1 MISGLNLIK
10 EIDFYGKEPEFYIHR
25 RPQKVSII
33 GRIFT
38 VFYIILYLVFF
49 IYKLIRLFSRADL
62 SFYDSNSEGSES
74 LTMHITK
81 ENFYFNF
88 AFINSETGEPFI
100 DETVYQP
107 WAFFNDE
114 PVEVKPCTIDKFGSH
129 YVDMFDDEYLD
140 KYYCFQDFDYDL
152 LAYVDSF
159 YVQVKPC
166 ENSTENNNHCRPKEE
181 IDEFIDGND
190 LMVRLQDV
198 LITPKD
204 FENPVERR
212 ITDIY
217 SYLFKNIGQYIYIEI
232 QVANITTNT
241 NLIGFDFLTEEKEET
256 YIRYDLVSTVPTP
269 GYQDNKFP
277 ICEIE
282 IQLKDKY
289 FAEKRQYTQLFDV
302 LGEVGGFMETI
313 SSFFG
318 LVCTFIVNILYE
330 NSLTNYLFSFDL
342 NKKLIKIK
350 NSGKGPK
357 YQLYD
362 IKKEDEEQQKNERN
376 TNLNLNMNMK
386 NNALDD
392 KFTNISI
399 NSNSENNFNI
409 KGKNI
414 EPNSNLTFK
423 KRKKKKTVDKT
434 ESEKSIS
441 IYNSKKK
448 NEIDIIKEDNKEDN
462 IVFNN
467 ANIDDTD
474 NNRLIVDQIH
484 LNKLLVHFCFCCI
497 RSRNNYQ
504 NILLDESR
512 LLIAEKLDII
522 NIFKKMCISEEVQ
535 YKYNL
540 SKDKIQMS
548 DECKNALG
556 RIIFK

>member
-1 MISGLNLIK
+1 
-10 EIDFYGKEPEFYIHR
+10 
-25 RPQKVSII
+25 
-33 GRIFT
+33 
-38 VFYIILYLVFF
+38 
-49 IYKLIRLFSRADL
+49 
-62 SFYDSNSEGSES
+62 
-74 LTMHITK
+74 
-81 ENFYFNF
+81 
-88 AFINSETGEPFI
+88 
-100 DETVYQP
+100 
-107 WAFFNDE
+107 
-114 PVEVKPCTIDKFGSH
+114 
-129 YVDMFDDEYLD
+129 
-140 KYYCFQDFDYDL
+140 
-152 LAYVDSF
+152 
-159 YVQVKPC
+159 
-166 ENSTENNNHCRPKEE
+166 
-181 IDEFIDGND
+181 
-190 LMVRLQDV
+190 
-198 LITPKD
+198 
-204 FENPVERR
+204 
-212 ITDIY
+212 
-217 SYLFKNIGQYIYIEI
+217 
-232 QVANITTNT
+232 
-241 NLIGFDFLTEEKEET
+241 
-256 YIRYDLVSTVPTP
+256 
-269 GYQDNKFP
+269 
-277 ICEIE
+277 
-282 IQLKDKY
+282 
-289 FAEKRQYTQLFDV
+289 
-302 LGEVGGFMETI
+302 METI

-462 IVFNN
+462 IDFNN